1 MYRID
6 KKTEKRKKDA
16 QNKLKE
22 REKKN
27 RCTEQIKTKRKER
40 KMQRID

>member
-27 RCTEQIKTKRKER
+27 RCT
-40 KMQRID
+40 